1 MYLHEECDPQ
11 IIHCDIKPQNVLL
24 DSNYTAKISDF
35 GMAKLLMKDR
45 TRTSTNVRGT
55 MGYLAPEWLKNA
67 PITAKVDIYSFGVML
82 LEILFCR
89 RHIEL
94 HQVED
99 GTEGGDDMMLIDWV
113 LYWAKEGKLR
123 DILSHDVEVVNDFIR
138 FERMTMVGLWC
149 LLS

>member
-1 MYLHEECDPQ
+1 
-11 IIHCDIKPQNVLL
+11 
-24 DSNYTAKISDF
+24 
-35 GMAKLLMKDR
+35 MAKLLMKDIS
-45 TRTSTNVRGT
+45 RTSTNVRGT
-55 MGYLAPEWLKNA
+55 MGCLAPEWLKNA

-99 GTEGGDDMMLIDWV
+99 GTEGGDDMILIDWV

-149 LLS
+149 LCPNPIIRPSIAKVLQMSEGDFEVSVPPLFDGKIL